1 MNDNRIVIAGGSGFL
16 GKSIARTLTQKH
28 YEVVILSRSPE
39 KLSKGMKGVYWDGK
53 NLGPWANEI
62 EGAKAVINLTG
73 KNVICRYTPENINEI
88 DSSRVDSVRVI
99 DEAIG
104 KCSKPPK
111 AFVQVASLAIYGD
124 RQDTILDESA
134 SAGRGTPVETCL
146 KWERQFNSGN
156 TPDTRRVLFRFGLAL
171 GKEAGVLLHFGR
183 FARWFLGG
191 QVGNGK
197 QYMSWIHL
205 NDLNGIIRLAIE
217 LDEIEGVFNACA
229 PNPVTNK
236 EFMCTLRNE
245 LKRPWSPPVP
255 VLAVNI
261 GSWLMGVE
269 PSLALTGRRCI
280 PKKLNEFGFQFTY
293 PKLKGALK
301 NIYEPSLS
309 LDGIHPAVLMLRRS
323 L

>member
-1 MNDNRIVIAGGSGFL
+1 MTIVIAGGSGFL
-16 GKSIARTLTQKH
+16 GQSIARTLTQKH

-39 KLSKGMKGVYWDGK
+39 KLSKEMKGVYWDGK
-53 NLGPWANEI
+53 TLGQWAKEI
-62 EGAKAVINLTG
+62 DGAQAVINLTG

-88 DSSRVDSVRVI
+88 DSSRVNSVRVI

-104 KCSKPPK
+104 RCSKPPT
-111 AFVQVASLAIYGD
+111 AFIQVASLAIYGD
-124 RQDTILDESA
+124 RQDEILDESA
-134 SAGRGTPVETCL
+134 CSGQGIPVETCL

-156 TPDTRRVLFRFGLAL
+156 TPDTRRVLLRFGLAL

-217 LDEIEGVFNACA
+217 LDEIVGVFNACA
-229 PNPVTNK
+229 PEPVTNI
-236 EFMCTLRNE
+236 EFMRTLRQE
-245 LKRPWSPPVP
+245 LNRPWSPPVP
-255 VLAVNI
+255 TLAVNI
-261 GSWLMGVE
+261 GSWFMGVE

-280 PKKLNEFGFQFTY
+280 PKRLNEFGFRFTY
-293 PKLKGALK
+293 PALKGALK
-301 NIYEPSLS
+301 NIYEPSP
-309 LDGIHPAVLMLRRS
+309 DPIGVHPSMLMLRRS